1 MKNYLKYGKMLKFL
15 TFLISSGVLA
25 NSCVLVF
32 ATQNKESGEVVSNA
46 QKKEEPDVFKIEENF
61 IKNNAE
67 IYKNFNIK
75 DFEIPGFK
83 LEVYSKLGILILVY
97 EDEITKAK
105 FIFIPIDGLE
115 EKQVANFKNVINFS
129 GSFKDNKGITHI
141 LEHCLAREAYLKLK
155 DEKDLFNMNSAFTD
169 GKGLNFYYKNSP
181 KTNLVLNS
189 ILTAIKENAVLKNK
203 PKLFEAEKKRALQ
216 EQMVRYN
223 SQYIMETLER
233 LKNDFY
239 WEAGFPDEVKT
250 VKLEDVMKRYE
261 EQIHPS
267 NMLSVNYVNLE
278 SNKIKEIL
286 NIFRESYLKFY
297 NYKKIDAPIKEV
309 KKIPEY
315 RKINKYFDC
324 NMFDFAYNDAL
335 IKKLEEVKLSKFVC
349 HVDLDVKEK
358 EKNSSLIKNLRKVL
372 VTPDVVEKL
381 GINSFIESLGYLKI
395 EFLGGL
401 DSFKLYGNSPEL
413 FEEAKLKENC
423 VKILNYVKEKWKSIL
438 ENSNEKV
445 KIMYSHVLEGFYSE
459 IPERILSANN
469 NYLNK
474 EESLKKYLKN
484 NKNLTQKLEKINE
497 ISNADELF
505 KILINESIF
514 YFTVFVNCYDENKK
528 MDFKYKGQTI
538 PLPIKVEGKD
548 SKLIETFVAR
558 DFIIKN
564 FSKMFVKED
573 AISYFPL
580 RNLCLENGFLCET
593 IVFDEF
599 KDYFMNYINKNYEN
613 FIENFKIKEKEFE
626 ELKAETKKNTVLDI
640 EDLKNLEKDVSEIL
654 NAVNIYL
661 DGKEVENKTEGFKI
675 VEGMKRKE
683 LAEKAR
689 MLNVSS
695 FSGAIMFK
703 NFDEYLKNL
712 KQIREFEEKYPSD
725 GLKGEIKIDKIYVKD
740 FKENFLN
747 PNIELINKIK
757 NFTKE
762 LLNKIDYVK
771 VEEVEKIIKSS
782 ELVEEETY
790 EEDLKKLSKIPQNL
804 KQQFLDYNYF
814 S

>member
-1 MKNYLKYGKMLKFL
+1 MKNYVKYGKMLKFL

-25 NSCVLVF
+25 NGGVLVF
-32 ATQNKESGEVVSNA
+32 ATQNKENGEVVLNA
-46 QKKEEPDVFKIEENF
+46 QERTEQDPFNKEENYR
-61 IKNNAE
+61 KNNAE
-67 IYKNFNIK
+67 IFKNFNIK

-83 LEVYSKLGILILVY
+83 LEVYFKLGIPILFY
-97 EDEITKAK
+97 EHEITKAK
-105 FIFIPIDGLE
+105 FIFIPIDGVDENKLS
-115 EKQVANFKNVINFS
+115 NFRNVINFS

-141 LEHCLAREAYLKLK
+141 LEHCLARETYLKLK
-155 DEKDLFNMNSAFTD
+155 DEKDLFSMNSAVTD
-169 GKGLNFYYKNSP
+169 GKGLSFYYKISP

-189 ILTAIKENAVLKNK
+189 ILNAIKENAVLKNK
-203 PKLFEAEKKRALQ
+203 PKVFEAEKKRVLQ
-216 EQMVRYN
+216 EQMVRFN

-239 WEAGFPDEVKT
+239 WESGFPDEIKT

-267 NMLSVNYVNLE
+267 NMLSVNYVKLD

-286 NIFRESYLKFY
+286 NIFKESYLKFY
-297 NYKKIDAPIKEV
+297 NYKKIDAPIKEIRE
-309 KKIPEY
+309 IPKY

-324 NMFDFAYNDAL
+324 NMLNFICNNAS
-335 IKKLEEVKLSKFVC
+335 EETKLSKFVC
-349 HVDLDVKEK
+349 QVDLDVKEK
-358 EKNSSLIKNLRKVL
+358 EKSSSLIKNLGKVL
-372 VTPDVVEKL
+372 ITPDVVEKL

-395 EFLGGL
+395 EFAGKL
-401 DSFKLYGNSPEL
+401 DSFELYGNSPEL

-423 VKILNYVKEKWKSIL
+423 VKILNYIKEKWKPIL

-474 EESLKKYLKN
+474 EESLKEYLKN
-484 NKNLTQKLEKINE
+484 NKNLTQKLEESNE

-505 KILINESIF
+505 KILINESTF

-528 MDFKYKGQTI
+528 MDFKYKGQII

-580 RNLCLENGFLCET
+580 RNLCLKDGFLCET
-593 IVFDEF
+593 IVFDEY
-599 KDYFMNYINKNYEN
+599 KDYFIKYIKENYEN
-613 FIENFKIKEKEFE
+613 FIKNFKIIQKEFE
-626 ELKAETKKNTVLDI
+626 ELIAEIKKNAILDI
-640 EDLKNLEKDVSEIL
+640 EDLKNLEKNVSEIL

-661 DGKEVENKTEGFKI
+661 DGKEVENKAEEFKI

-683 LAEKAR
+683 LAEKAK
-689 MLNVSS
+689 MLNVTS

-703 NFDEYLKNL
+703 NFDEYLKYL

-757 NFTKE
+757 NFTQE

-771 VEEVEKIIKSS
+771 IEEVEKIIKSS
-782 ELVEEETY
+782 KLVDEKTY
-790 EEDLKKLSKIPQNL
+790 EEELKKLSKIPQNL
-804 KQQFLDYNYF
+804 KQQFLDYNF
-814 S
+814 G

>member
-1 MKNYLKYGKMLKFL
+1 MKNYVKYGKMLKFL
-15 TFLISSGVLA
+15 TILIYSGVLA
-25 NSCVLVF
+25 NGGVLVF
-32 ATQNKESGEVVSNA
+32 ATQNKENGEVVLNA
-46 QKKEEPDVFKIEENF
+46 QEKAEQDPFNKEGNHR
-61 IKNNAE
+61 KNNAE
-67 IYKNFNIK
+67 IFKNFNIK

-83 LEVYSKLGILILVY
+83 LEVYFKLGIPILFY
-97 EDEITKAK
+97 EHEITKAK

-115 EKQVANFKNVINFS
+115 EKQIANFKNVINFS

-155 DEKDLFNMNSAFTD
+155 DEKDLFSMNLAVTD
-169 GKGLNFYYKNSP
+169 EKGLSFYYKNSP

-189 ILTAIKENAVLKNK
+189 ILNAIKENAVLKNK
-203 PKLFEAEKKRALQ
+203 PKVFEAEKNRVLQ
-216 EQMVRYN
+216 EQMVKYN
-223 SQYIMETLER
+223 SQYIMETLEEQ
-233 LKNDFY
+233 LEKDFY
-239 WEAGFPDEVKT
+239 WEAGNPDEIKT

-267 NMLSVNYVNLE
+267 NMLSVNYVNLD

-286 NIFRESYLKFY
+286 NIFKESYLKFY
-297 NYKKIDAPIKEV
+297 NYKKIDAPVKEF
-309 KKIPEY
+309 KKISKY

-324 NMFDFAYNDAL
+324 NMFNFDYNGAL
-335 IKKLEEVKLSKFVC
+335 FKKSKEVKLGKFVC
-349 HVDLDVKEK
+349 QVDLDVKEK
-358 EKNSSLIKNLRKVL
+358 EKSSRLIKNLGKVL
-372 VTPDVVEKL
+372 ITPDVVEKL
-381 GINSFIESLGYLKI
+381 GINSFVESLGYLKI
-395 EFLGGL
+395 KFEDRLY
-401 DSFKLYGNSPEL
+401 SFELYGNSPEL

-423 VKILNYVKEKWKSIL
+423 VKILNYLKEKWKLIL

-445 KIMYSHVLEGFYSE
+445 KKMYSHMLEGFYSE
-459 IPERILSANN
+459 IPKRILSANSN
-469 NYLNK
+469 NINK

-484 NKNLTQKLEKINE
+484 DKNLTQKLEKINK

-505 KILINESIF
+505 KILINESTF

-528 MDFKYKGQTI
+528 MDFKYNGQTI

-573 AISYFPL
+573 AICYFPL

-593 IVFDEF
+593 MVLDEF
-599 KDYFMNYINKNYEN
+599 EDYLMKYIIEIYKN
-613 FIENFKIKEKEFE
+613 FIENFKIIQKEFE
-626 ELKAETKKNTVLDI
+626 ELKAKIKKNAVLDI

-661 DGKEVENKTEGFKI
+661 DEKEVENKTEGFKI
-675 VEGMKRKE
+675 VEEMKRKE

-703 NFDEYLKNL
+703 NFDEYLKYL

-725 GLKGEIKIDKIYVKD
+725 GLKGEIKIDKNYVKD

-762 LLNKIDYVK
+762 LLNKIDCVK
-771 VEEVEKIIKSS
+771 IEEVEKIIKSS
-782 ELVEEETY
+782 ELVDEKTY
-790 EEDLKKLSKIPQNL
+790 EEELKKLSKIPQNL
-804 KQQFLDYNYF
+804 KQQFLNYNF
-814 S
+814 G